1 MAAWVEY
8 FHEHYPNFPIVQ
20 VEAYIKKDA
29 KDEHQGKSQY
39 EPHLSQSVREQLVE
53 AIRKVH
59 LEMLQPPDK
68 VKNKPAKL
76 HNWKP
81 PVKQQID
88 WARLLNTGDS
98 TLEGNAFTSGDSME
112 GSTETHAETKEPEFL
127 TLGLIGR
134 VYLFML
140 PYTT

>member
-8 FHEHYPNFPIVQ
+8 FHEHYPNYPIVQ
-20 VEAYIKKDA
+20 VESYAEKDA
-29 KDEHQGKSQY
+29 QQGKSRY
-39 EPHLSQSVREQLVE
+39 EPHLAQSVREPLVE

-68 VKNKPAKL
+68 VKNNAAKL

-88 WARLLNTGDS
+88 WARLLKTGDS
-98 TLEGNAFTSGDSME
+98 TVEGHASTSDYSVKE
-112 GSTETHAETKEPEFL
+112 STEMHAETKEPEFL

-134 VYLFML
+134 VYQFML
-140 PYTT
+140 PYAA

>member
-1 MAAWVEY
+1 M
-8 FHEHYPNFPIVQ
+8 
-20 VEAYIKKDA
+20 
-29 KDEHQGKSQY
+29 
-39 EPHLSQSVREQLVE
+39 E

-68 VKNKPAKL
+68 VKNHAARL

-88 WARLLNTGDS
+88 WARLLKTGDPTVEGHAS
-98 TLEGNAFTSGDSME
+98 TSTSDYSAKE
-112 GSTETHAETKEPEFL
+112 STEMHAEMKEPEFL

-134 VYLFML
+134 VYRFML
-140 PYTT
+140 PYATQSYN